1 MRNLMQQRDTY
12 FDFLRG
18 IAIIMVIGIHTY
30 TDGLMHFNLFLR
42 QILNCAVPI
51 FLAISGYFIGHK
63 SFVEQGSYVKF
74 LKKQVPRVYIPM
86 LFGSI
91 PWMLLAI
98 RGGESPM
105 VSVIRTFVGDMSIF
119 YFIILIIQYYAL
131 TPLMQR
137 VNRKSGGGNYAVI
150 ITIIGISLFDYVMR
164 IENIK
169 LSLVES
175 AGIFPVWMIFYV
187 MGVLKAQ
194 GFEILLQ
201 NKHPLRYSILAIILC
216 CVHIYLL
223 YRIGGTVTPGI
234 KLSAHIY
241 SYFIIMW
248 LFTDKARKCYNKIQN
263 KALGRLFV
271 YIGRVSFF
279 MYLTHCLVLFTFSH
293 LHIPDFWFLRWL
305 LGIVLST
312 LMDYVCDKK
321 CPARM
326 RRYAGF

>member
-86 LFGSI
+86 LFWSI

-131 TPLMQR
+131 APLMQR
-137 VNRKSGGGNYAVI
+137 VNRKSGGAI
-150 ITIIGISLFDYVMR
+150 MR
-164 IENIK
+164 
-169 LSLVES
+169 
-175 AGIFPVWMIFYV
+175 
-187 MGVLKAQ
+187 
-194 GFEILLQ
+194 
-201 NKHPLRYSILAIILC
+201 
-216 CVHIYLL
+216 
-223 YRIGGTVTPGI
+223 
-234 KLSAHIY
+234 
-241 SYFIIMW
+241 
-248 LFTDKARKCYNKIQN
+248 
-263 KALGRLFV
+263 
-271 YIGRVSFF
+271 
-279 MYLTHCLVLFTFSH
+279 
-293 LHIPDFWFLRWL
+293 
-305 LGIVLST
+305 
-312 LMDYVCDKK
+312 
-321 CPARM
+321 
-326 RRYAGF
+326 

>member
-1 MRNLMQQRDTY
+1 MQQRDTY

-42 QILNCAVPI
+42 QFLNCAVPI

-63 SFVEQGSYVKF
+63 SFAEQGSYAKF
-74 LKKQVPRVYIPM
+74 MKKQVPRVYIPM
-86 LFGSI
+86 LLCSI
-91 PWMLLAI
+91 PWILLAI
-98 RGGESPM
+98 RGGECPM
-105 VSVIRTFVGDMSIF
+105 ISVIRTFAGDMSIF

-131 TPLMQR
+131 TPLIQR
-137 VNRKSGGGNYAVI
+137 LNLRFGGGNYAVF
-150 ITIIGISLFDYVMR
+150 ITIIGISIFDYVLR

-175 AGIFPVWMIFYV
+175 AGLFPVWMVFFV

-194 GFEILLQ
+194 GIDLPFQ
-201 NKHPLRYSILAIILC
+201 NRDSVRYAILAILLC
-216 CVHIYLL
+216 CVHIYFLH
-223 YRIGGTVTPGI
+223 RISGSIVHGI

-248 LFTDKARKCYNKIQN
+248 LFSDKARKCYNQIQN
-263 KALGRLFV
+263 TVLGRFFV

-279 MYLTHCLVLFTFSH
+279 IYLTHCLVIFTFPH
-293 LHIPDFWFLRWL
+293 LHLPNFWSLHWIL
-305 LGIVLST
+305 CIVMST
-312 LMDYVCDKK
+312 FMAYACSKICPTQMKK
-321 CPARM
+321 
-326 RRYAGF
+326 YIGF

>member
-1 MRNLMQQRDTY
+1 
-12 FDFLRG
+12 
-18 IAIIMVIGIHTY
+18 
-30 TDGLMHFNLFLR
+30 MHFNLFLR

-86 LFGSI
+86 LFWSI

-150 ITIIGISLFDYVMR
+150 ITIIGISLYDYVMR
-164 IENIK
+164 IENVK

-271 YIGRVSFF
+271 YIGRVPFF

-293 LHIPDFWFLRWL
+293 LHIQDFWSLRWL

-312 LMDYVCDKK
+312 LMAYVCDKK

-326 RRYAGF
+326 RRYVGF

>member
-86 LFGSI
+86 LFWSI

-137 VNRKSGGGNYAVI
+137 VNRKSGAVI
-150 ITIIGISLFDYVMR
+150 ITIIGISLYDYVMR
-164 IENIK
+164 IENVK

-223 YRIGGTVTPGI
+223 YRIGATVTPGI

-293 LHIPDFWFLRWL
+293 LHIPDFWSLRWL

-312 LMDYVCDKK
+312 LMAYVCDKK

-326 RRYAGF
+326 RRYVGF